1 MIAPVRVSPFH
12 ATLQDVMKQRGIL
25 GALIVDAVDGIPI
38 ESTLAVGVDGDA
50 VAALAAS
57 LFDHACR
64 ASEAAN
70 YGDGAYFQLQAEHGW
85 LCVTGTSELVLAAVA
100 EPRANVALLRLSLLR
115 ARAALVP

>member
-1 MIAPVRVSPFH
+1 MTAPARTSPFRE
-12 ATLQDVMKQRGIL
+12 TLQEIMRQRGVL
-25 GALIVDAVDGIPI
+25 GAIIADAVDGIPV

-57 LFDHACR
+57 LFAR
-64 ASEAAN
+64 ARRAVTAAN

-85 LCVTGTSELVLAAVA
+85 LCATGTGVLVLAAVA

-115 ARAALVP
+115 ARTVLVP

>member
-1 MIAPVRVSPFH
+1 MSASARISPFS
-12 ATLQDVMKQRGIL
+12 ATLQVIMRQRGIL

-38 ESTLAVGVDGDA
+38 ESTLAVGVDGEA

-64 ASEAAN
+64 ASATAN
-70 YGDGAYFQLQAEHGW
+70 YGAGAYFQLQAEHGW

-100 EPRANVALLRLSLLR
+100 EPRANVALLRLSMLR
-115 ARAALVP
+115 AREALVP

>member
-1 MIAPVRVSPFH
+1 MTAPARVSPFR
-12 ATLQDVMKQRGIL
+12 ATLLEVMKQRGLL

-64 ASEAAN
+64 AAAAAN
-70 YGDGAYFQLQAEHGW
+70 YGDGTYFQLQAEHGW
-85 LCVTGTSELVLAAVA
+85 LCVTGAGALVLAAVA

-115 ARAALVP
+115 ARTALVP

>member
-1 MIAPVRVSPFH
+1 MSVPIRVSPFH
-12 ATLQDVMKQRGIL
+12 ATLQDVMKQRGVL
-25 GALIVDAVDGIPI
+25 GALIIDAVDGIPI
-38 ESTLAVGVDGDA
+38 ESTLAIGVDGEA

-57 LFDHACR
+57 LFDHARR

-85 LCVTGTSELVLAAVA
+85 LCVTGTNELVLAAVA
-100 EPRANVALLRLSLLR
+100 EPRTNVALLRLSLLR